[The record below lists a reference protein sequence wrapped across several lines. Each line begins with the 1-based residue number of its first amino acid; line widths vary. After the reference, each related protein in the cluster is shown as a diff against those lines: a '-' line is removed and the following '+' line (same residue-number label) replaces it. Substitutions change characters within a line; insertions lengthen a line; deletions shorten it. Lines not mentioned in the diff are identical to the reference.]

1 MQELEALI
9 FCSELLAAIGQA
21 SAQLLL
27 LIKYRYTI
35 SEGVNLSAKMLKLI
49 EQAYALSWHL
59 HLLSVALL
67 AP

>member
-9 FCSELLAAIGQA
+9 YCSELLAAIGQA
-21 SAQLLL
+21 SAQLLP
-27 LIKYRYTI
+27 IKYRYTI
-35 SEGVNLSAKMLKLI
+35 SEGVNLSAKMQKLI